1 MASLLL
7 AILLLP
13 APAILPPGGDAT
25 LLPLLRSIDLDAG
38 TLLGDPALL
47 AADTLALVV
56 TSRRQAYYKL
66 SERGEVLATGQLLP
80 GPNSLRFARPGL
92 SARSQSL
99 FLVLDLLEGSVQV
112 EKFIRLKVTIEGRTE
127 PEARVPALSGNFNLE
142 MYHAGRLI
150 GFRRK
155 RMQDLVKLTT
165 GPGAPAADPLA
176 GASFRPQ
183 PSGNSVPVLGLAM
196 ALARQLAKKQAEK
209 KVSARAAEM
218 SKRRLETVLVRT
230 GPDGAKRQVPIVIEL
245 RTE

>member
-7 AILLLP
+7 VILLLP
-13 APAILPPGGDAT
+13 APAIPSGNDGIP
-25 LLPLLRSIDLDAG
+25 LPLLRSIDIDAK
-38 TLLGDPALL
+38 TLLDDPALL

-56 TSRRQAYYKL
+56 TSRRSAYYKL
-66 SERGEVLATGQLLP
+66 SERGEVLAAGRILP

-92 SARSQSL
+92 AARSQSL
-99 FLVLDLLEGSVQV
+99 FLVLDLLEDGARV
-112 EKFIRLKVTIEGRTE
+112 EKFIRLQVTLEGRTE
-127 PEARVPALSGNFNLE
+127 AEPSIPALSGNFNLE

-176 GASFRPQ
+176 GASFRPR

-196 ALARQLAKKQAEK
+196 ALARHLAKKQAER
-209 KVSARAAEM
+209 KVSAQAAEM
-218 SKRRLETVLVRT
+218 GKRRLETVLVRP
-230 GPDGAKRQVPIVIEL
+230 GPDGAQRRVPIVIEL

>member
-13 APAILPPGGDAT
+13 VPVIPPGDSAIP
-25 LLPLLRSIDLDAG
+25 LPLLSSIELDAEA
-38 TLLGDPALL
+38 LLADPALL

-56 TSRRQAYYKL
+56 TSRREAYYKL
-66 SERGEVLATGQLLP
+66 SERGEVLATGQFLHGL
-80 GPNSLRFARPGL
+80 NSLRFARPGL

-99 FLVLDLLEGSVQV
+99 FLVLDLLEDGVQV
-112 EKFIRLKVTIEGRTE
+112 EKFIRLQVTIEGRTE
-127 PEARVPALSGNFNLE
+127 SEARVPALSGNFNLE
-142 MYHAGRLI
+142 MYHAGKLI

-196 ALARQLAKKQAEK
+196 ALARHLAGKKAAKRIESFNAE
-209 KVSARAAEM
+209 SQ
-218 SKRRLETVLVRT
+218 KRSLSLTIVRRE
-230 GPDGAKRQVPIVIEL
+230 PDGQEREIPIKIEL
-245 RTE
+245 HVE

>member
-1 MASLLL
+1 MVSLLL

-13 APAILPPGGDAT
+13 APAIPPGDSAIP
-25 LLPLLRSIDLDAG
+25 LPLLRSIELDAE
-38 TLLGDPALL
+38 TLLADPELL

-56 TSRRQAYYKL
+56 TSRREAYYKL
-66 SERGEVLATGQLLP
+66 SERGVVLATGRLLP
-80 GPNSLRFARPGL
+80 GSNRLRCARPGL

-142 MYHAGRLI
+142 MYHAGKLI

-165 GPGAPAADPLA
+165 GPGAPAVDPLA

-196 ALARQLAKKQAEK
+196 ALARHLAKKQAEK
-209 KVSARAAEM
+209 KVSAQAAEM

-230 GPDGAKRQVPIVIEL
+230 GPDGAKRQVPIVIEIK
-245 RTE
+245 TE